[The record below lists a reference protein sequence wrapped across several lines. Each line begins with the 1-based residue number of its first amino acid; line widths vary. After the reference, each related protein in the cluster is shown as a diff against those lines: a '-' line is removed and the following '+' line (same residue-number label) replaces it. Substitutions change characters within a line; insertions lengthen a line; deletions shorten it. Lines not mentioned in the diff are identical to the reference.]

1 MNHSSTAYK
10 ESAQLLRNQLHEA
23 ALDHEA
29 FESGL
34 AVCELDQC
42 RATCCHDGVILSK
55 EEAQILSE
63 MDDRDGIFEIEPG
76 RFKTRTV
83 EVEASQ
89 LPDDFPS
96 HFPKTR
102 CVYLDAKHR
111 CHWQLKAL
119 EERKHP
125 WFYKPFSCWM
135 HPVLITRSEGRPRL
149 TILPRAQDSSRF
161 ASYTPC
167 GQTRSCAAPARLAL
181 RSELEMLGELAQR
194 DFLGELNAPSF

>member
-10 ESAQLLRNQLHEA
+10 ESAQLLGNQLREA

-89 LPDDFPS
+89 LPDGFPS

-102 CVYLDAKHR
+102 CVYLDAQHR
-111 CHWQLKAL
+111 CYWQLKAL

-194 DFLGELNAPSF
+194 DFLGELNAPSI

>member
-10 ESAQLLRNQLHEA
+10 ESAQLLRNQLREA

-102 CVYLDAKHR
+102 CVYLDAQHR
-111 CHWQLKAL
+111 CYWQLKAL

-149 TILPRAQDSSRF
+149 TILPRAKDSGRF

-181 RSELEMLGELAQR
+181 KSELEMLGELAQR